1 MNILRTS
8 LMIDNDLV
16 NEAMEL
22 SDAKTKKR
30 VIENALIEY
39 VERRKKKDLRD
50 IKGMI
55 KFAEGYDYKAMRVEK
70 VTD

>member
-1 MNILRTS
+1 MNMLRTS
-8 LMIDNDLV
+8 LMLDNDLV

-22 SDAKTKKR
+22 SEAKTKKR
-30 VIENALIEY
+30 VIENALVEF

-50 IKGMI
+50 IKGTI
-55 KFAEGYDYKAMRVEK
+55 KFADGYDYKAMRTEK